1 MNMGAILNYK
11 LKNFFLGGGM
21 SVRLFMTEEVTDVFG
36 FTGPK
41 LNVGVRTDRI
51 RLTLY
56 MLTPFAEFFEY
67 IQYGAN
73 IGIVF

>member
-1 MNMGAILNYK
+1 
-11 LKNFFLGGGM
+11 
-21 SVRLFMTEEVTDVFG
+21 MTEEVTDVFG

-56 MLTPFAEFFEY
+56 MLTPFDEFFEY